1 MKKILFYIG
10 CIANGGAERVMA
22 NIINY
27 LANKDYDLILVT
39 DVSNP
44 PGYQEYSIN
53 PNVKRL
59 DLGGIAINK
68 LPSSVKRIF
77 RLRRIIKSEN
87 PNVILSFMKG
97 PNIRMLLSC
106 LFIKIKKVVSI
117 RSDPVREYSN
127 NKISQIFYNI
137 LFSLANYI
145 VFQTNDAM
153 MYFQYININK
163 KTIILNPVN
172 PIFYTTKLEKKEK
185 NILYIGRLD
194 SPKNPLLAVKAF
206 HQILSKYH
214 DYKLI
219 YYGVGELE
227 EEIKKYCHKYN
238 LEKNVILAGRT
249 ENVHLYLASAT
260 CFILTSNY
268 EGLPNSLMEAMA
280 MGVPC
285 ISTDCPC
292 GGPRALIKNSKQGV
306 LVPVNN
312 INKLANAIDYVLND
326 EKIQYELSI
335 NEKIRAE
342 DFKYEKIM
350 TKWESVIIT

>member
-27 LANKDYDLILVT
+27 LSNREYSIILVT
-39 DVSNP
+39 DISNP
-44 PGYQEYSIN
+44 SEYQEYFIK

-59 DLGGIAINK
+59 DLGGKAINK
-68 LPSSVKRIF
+68 LPCSFKRIL
-77 RLRRIIKSEN
+77 RLRKIIKSEN
-87 PNVILSFMKG
+87 PNVVLSFMKG
-97 PNIRMLLSC
+97 PNIRLLLSC
-106 LFIKIKKVVSI
+106 LFVKVKKIVSI

-127 NKISQIFYNI
+127 HKISQIFYNI
-137 LFSLANYI
+137 LFSLANNI

-153 MYFQYININK
+153 MYFPYISINK
-163 KTIILNPVN
+163 KKIVLNPVN

-206 HQILSKYH
+206 HQILFKYN

-227 EEIKKYCHKYN
+227 EEIKNYCHKYN
-238 LEKNVILAGRT
+238 LEKKVILAGRT
-249 ENVHLYLASAT
+249 ENVHLCLASAT

-292 GGPRALIKNSKQGV
+292 GGPRALIRNSKQGV

-312 INKLANAIDYVLND
+312 KNKLANALDYVLND
-326 EKIQYELSI
+326 EKVQYELSA

-342 DFKYEKIM
+342 DFKYDKIM
-350 TKWESVIIT
+350 KKWESIIIS